1 MNEIREISVSVSI
14 AGPVV
19 VSVVIVDDE
28 GALSIVEKRMDIELA
43 KSLQRKLENAIVQA
57 EEMTEQLIRQKMD
70 SAPVEHTSKC
80 VENIGVEQPSRR
92 AENIGDELREAI
104 NDLGKSAVLR
114 GRMPIESN
122 IHFMGA
128 IRRLRNLR
136 EQQFPISGG
145 ALCYEA
151 KDTLEVADKLH
162 RTLTG
167 GN

>member
-1 MNEIREISVSVSI
+1 MNEIREISVGVSI

-19 VSVVIVDDE
+19 VSVVIVNDE
-28 GALSIVEKRMDIELA
+28 GGLSIVEKRIDIELA

-57 EEMTEQLIRQKMD
+57 EGITEQLIPQKMD
-70 SAPVEHTSKC
+70 SAPVEQPSKC
-80 VENIGVEQPSRR
+80 VENIGVEQPSQR

-128 IRRLRNLR
+128 IRRLRNLQ
-136 EQQFPISGG
+136 EQQFPISCGG
-145 ALCYEA
+145 LCYEA
-151 KDTLEVADKLH
+151 RDTLEVADKLH
-162 RTLTG
+162 RTLAG

>member
-1 MNEIREISVSVSI
+1 MNEIREISVGVSI

-19 VSVVIVDDE
+19 VSVVIVDDQ
-28 GALSIVEKRMDIELA
+28 GAVSFVEKRMGIELA

-57 EEMTEQLIRQKMD
+57 EGITEQPIQ
-70 SAPVEHTSKC
+70 C
-80 VENIGVEQPSRR
+80 VENIGVEPPSLR

-128 IRRLRNLR
+128 IRRLRNLQ
-136 EQQFPISGG
+136 EQQFPISCGG
-145 ALCYEA
+145 LCYEA
-151 KDTLEVADKLH
+151 RDTLEVADKLH
-162 RTLTG
+162 RTLAG